1 MEKDLISLNNSE
13 KSITILWNLLILIY
27 STSNLKENYDNIS

>member
-27 STSNLKENYDNIS
+27 STSNFKEKYDNIS